1 MMNLDEDLVIQEM
14 MNKIL
19 LIALEDGEIT
29 KDELAILEQVKLDV
43 QNLRMGSTNIDE
55 ESLKSEIGVDRLMD
69 FRKILLENAYEIS
82 QKDEIITEKER
93 NLINSII
100 KSVIHRD

>member
-82 QKDEIITEKER
+82 QKDDIITEKER

>member
-1 MMNLDEDLVIQEM
+1 MNLDEDLVIQEM

-55 ESLKSEIGVDRLMD
+55 GSLKSEIGVDRLMD
-69 FRKILLENAYEIS
+69 FRKILWLG
-82 QKDEIITEKER
+82 
-93 NLINSII
+93 
-100 KSVIHRD
+100 

>member
-1 MMNLDEDLVIQEM
+1 MNLDEDLVIQEM

-82 QKDEIITEKER
+82 QKDDIITEKER

-100 KSVIHRD
+100 KSVIP

>member
-55 ESLKSEIGVDRLMD
+55 ENLKSEIGVDRLMD

-82 QKDEIITEKER
+82 QKDDIITEKER

>member
-1 MMNLDEDLVIQEM
+1 MNLDEDLVIQEM

-55 ESLKSEIGVDRLMD
+55 ESLESEIGVDRLMD

-82 QKDEIITEKER
+82 QKDDIITEKER

>member
-82 QKDEIITEKER
+82 QKDDIITEKER

-100 KSVIHRD
+100 KKCNS

>member
-1 MMNLDEDLVIQEM
+1 MNLDEDLVIQEM

-55 ESLKSEIGVDRLMD
+55 ENLKSEIGVDRLMD
-69 FRKILLENAYEIS
+69 FRKILLVNAYEIS
-82 QKDEIITEKER
+82 QKDNIITEKER

>member
-1 MMNLDEDLVIQEM
+1 MYKRQ
-14 MNKIL
+14 
-19 LIALEDGEIT
+19 ALEDGEIT
-29 KDELAILEQVKLDV
+29 EDELAILEQVKLDV

-82 QKDEIITEKER
+82 QKDDIITEKER

>member
-1 MMNLDEDLVIQEM
+1 MNLDEDLVIQEM
-14 MNKIL
+14 MKKIL

-29 KDELAILEQVKLDV
+29 KDQLAILEQVKLDV

-55 ESLKSEIGVDRLMD
+55 ESFKSEIGVDRLMD

-82 QKDEIITEKER
+82 QKDDIMTEKER
-93 NLINSII
+93 NLINSILE
-100 KSVIHRD
+100 SVIHRD

>member
-1 MMNLDEDLVIQEM
+1 MNLDEDLVIQEM

-55 ESLKSEIGVDRLMD
+55 ESLKSENVKSEQG
-69 FRKILLENAYEIS
+69 N
-82 QKDEIITEKER
+82 EK
-93 NLINSII
+93 
-100 KSVIHRD
+100 

>member
-1 MMNLDEDLVIQEM
+1 MNLDEDLVIQEM

>member
-29 KDELAILEQVKLDV
+29 KDELAILEQVKLDAEFK
-43 QNLRMGSTNIDE
+43 N
-55 ESLKSEIGVDRLMD
+55 GVD
-69 FRKILLENAYEIS
+69 K
-82 QKDEIITEKER
+82 
-93 NLINSII
+93 
-100 KSVIHRD
+100 H

>member
-43 QNLRMGSTNIDE
+43 QNLRMESTNIDE

-82 QKDEIITEKER
+82 QKDDIITEKER

>member
-82 QKDEIITEKER
+82 QKDNIITEKER

>member
-1 MMNLDEDLVIQEM
+1 MNLDEDLVIQEM

-55 ESLKSEIGVDRLMD
+55 ENLKSEIGVDRLMD

-82 QKDEIITEKER
+82 QKDDIITEKER

>member
-1 MMNLDEDLVIQEM
+1 MNLDEDLVIQEM

-69 FRKILLENAYEIS
+69 FRKILLE
-82 QKDEIITEKER
+82 
-93 NLINSII
+93 
-100 KSVIHRD
+100 

>member
-1 MMNLDEDLVIQEM
+1 MNLDEDLVIQEM

-29 KDELAILEQVKLDV
+29 EDELAILEQVKLDV

-82 QKDEIITEKER
+82 QKDNIITEKER

>member
-1 MMNLDEDLVIQEM
+1 MNLDEDLVIQEM

-55 ESLKSEIGVDRLMD
+55 KSLKSEIGVDRLMD
-69 FRKILLENAYEIS
+69 FWKILLENAYEIW
-82 QKDEIITEKER
+82 QKDDIITEKER

>member
-55 ESLKSEIGVDRLMD
+55 ENLKSEIGVDRLMD

-82 QKDEIITEKER
+82 QKDDIITEKER

-100 KSVIHRD
+100 KSVIP

>member
-19 LIALEDGEIT
+19 LITLEDGEIT
-29 KDELAILEQVKLDV
+29 EDELAILEQVKLDV

-82 QKDEIITEKER
+82 QKDDIITEKER

>member
-1 MMNLDEDLVIQEM
+1 MNLDEDLVIQEM

-69 FRKILLENAYEIS
+69 FRKILWL
-82 QKDEIITEKER
+82 
-93 NLINSII
+93 
-100 KSVIHRD
+100 V

>member
-1 MMNLDEDLVIQEM
+1 MNLDEDLVIQEM

-55 ESLKSEIGVDRLMD
+55 ESLKSEIGVDRLID

-82 QKDEIITEKER
+82 QKDDIITEKER

>member
-69 FRKILLENAYEIS
+69 FRKNLLENAYEIS
-82 QKDEIITEKER
+82 QKDDIITEKER

>member
-1 MMNLDEDLVIQEM
+1 MNLDEDLVIQEM

-43 QNLRMGSTNIDE
+43 QNLRMGSTNIVE

-82 QKDEIITEKER
+82 QKDDIITEKER

>member
-1 MMNLDEDLVIQEM
+1 MNLDEDLVIQEM

-43 QNLRMGSTNIDE
+43 QNLRMGATEIDKD
-55 ESLKSEIGVDRLMD
+55 SLKSEIGVDRLMD

-82 QKDEIITEKER
+82 QKDKIITEKER

>member
-1 MMNLDEDLVIQEM
+1 MNLDEDLVIQEM

-82 QKDEIITEKER
+82 QKDNIITEKER

>member
-55 ESLKSEIGVDRLMD
+55 ENLKSEIGVDRLMD

-82 QKDEIITEKER
+82 QKDNIITEKER

>member
-82 QKDEIITEKER
+82 QKDDIITEKER

-100 KSVIHRD
+100 KSVIP

>member
-1 MMNLDEDLVIQEM
+1 M

-43 QNLRMGSTNIDE
+43 QNLRIEWATDE
-55 ESLKSEIGVDRLMD
+55 KVLNLKLV
-69 FRKILLENAYEIS
+69 
-82 QKDEIITEKER
+82 
-93 NLINSII
+93 
-100 KSVIHRD
+100 

>member
-1 MMNLDEDLVIQEM
+1 MNLDEDLVIQEM

-82 QKDEIITEKER
+82 QKDDIITEKER

>member
-1 MMNLDEDLVIQEM
+1 MNLDEDLVIQEM

-82 QKDEIITEKER
+82 QKDDIITEKAVSYTHLRAHET
-93 NLINSII
+93 
-100 KSVIHRD
+100 

>member
-29 KDELAILEQVKLDV
+29 EDELAILEQVKLDV

-82 QKDEIITEKER
+82 QKDDIITEKER

>member
-1 MMNLDEDLVIQEM
+1 MMNFDEDLVIQEM

-82 QKDEIITEKER
+82 QKDDIITEKER

>member
-1 MMNLDEDLVIQEM
+1 MNLDEDLVIQEM

-29 KDELAILEQVKLDV
+29 EDELAILEQVKLDV

-82 QKDEIITEKER
+82 QKDDIITEKER

>member
-1 MMNLDEDLVIQEM
+1 MNFDEDLVIQEM

-82 QKDEIITEKER
+82 QKDDIITEKER

>member
-1 MMNLDEDLVIQEM
+1 MNLDEDLVIQEM

-43 QNLRMGSTNIDE
+43 QNLRMGATNIDE

-82 QKDEIITEKER
+82 QKDDIITEKER